1 MSLDIPN
8 GRITKVSVLVP
19 VYNEEDNVMRAYD
32 RVVRVFEHLPDH
44 ELELIFADNHS
55 VDGTFAI
62 LSALAK
68 KDRRVRLL
76 RWSRNVGYQRSLL
89 MAYQA
94 ATGDCA
100 VQIDADL
107 QDPPELIPQMLAA
120 WRQGNAVVYGIRRSL
135 PDGLVVASMR
145 RLFYA
150 TIDLLS
156 EDGLPRNVGEFR
168 LVDRRILVQLR
179 QVEDSTPYLRGLIS
193 SMGFSQVGIEY
204 DRDARVAGV
213 SKFPLRAMMA
223 LAVDG
228 IVNHSLVPLR
238 IATMTSFVLGFL
250 TFVVSIG
257 YLFGKLFL
265 GQNWPAGFAT
275 TTILLLMSITLNAMF
290 LGILGEYIGR
300 IFLQTK
306 RLNRPIVEADLNGE
320 ARLDE
325 ETGDELRPV
334 DFRPARAN

>member
-1 MSLDIPN
+1 MSFDMADGQPV
-8 GRITKVSVLVP
+8 RVSVLVP
-19 VYNEEDNVMRAYD
+19 VYNEEDNVMRTYA
-32 RVVRVFEHLPDH
+32 RIVQVFEGLPGH

-55 VDGTFAI
+55 IDQTFAI
-62 LSALAK
+62 LSVLAK
-68 KDRRVRLL
+68 KDRRVRVL

-107 QDPPELIPQMLAA
+107 QDPPELIPPMLDL

-135 PDGLVVASMR
+135 PDGPVVAALR
-145 RLFYA
+145 RMFYA
-150 TIDLLS
+150 TIDRLS
-156 EDGLPRNVGEFR
+156 EDDLPRNAGEFR
-168 LVDRRILVQLR
+168 LVDRRILRQLR
-179 QVEDSTPYLRGLIS
+179 LVEDSTPYLRGLIS

-213 SKFPLRAMMA
+213 SKFPLRAMLV

-238 IATMTSFVLGFL
+238 IATLTSFVLGFV
-250 TFVVSIG
+250 TFLLAIG

-265 GQNWPAGFAT
+265 GQDWPAGFAT
-275 TTILLLMSITLNAMF
+275 TTMLLLMSITLNAMF
-290 LGILGEYIGR
+290 LGIIGEYIGR

-306 RLNRPIVEADLNGE
+306 RLNHPILEAEVNGE
-320 ARLDE
+320 MRLDE
-325 ETGDELRPV
+325 EAEDERRLVSLRQ
-334 DFRPARAN
+334 ARAT